1 MEGGGELF
9 PFDVRRSAFDV
20 RCSLKKMF
28 DVINNVQQARVDKL
42 QMFALLGLMLVGV
55 AFIYS
60 ATMIG
65 ETANALPLYDQL
77 WFRQI
82 IWYALGIGCAVALC
96 FVDYR
101 TFSRFSFIIYWLTIV
116 LLFAVLVPGIG
127 SVRFGARRW
136 FDLHV
141 FQLQPSEF
149 AKLSFILAQAH
160 FLSRPPDELKLPG
173 NFWKSIGLMML
184 PFVFI
189 LKEPDL
195 GSALVLIPTG
205 LAMMFV
211 AGTPRRYLFNLCGAV
226 GLLGILLL
234 ADVLFA
240 PQHLRIPIQE
250 YQRQR
255 LLVYFG
261 TSFASANATT
271 EDKAKAKLTEL
282 EKSYQVRQALIAVGD
297 GGFWGLG
304 WRQGKQTALQFL
316 PPGAAHNDFIFSVI
330 AEEKGFVGSVAV
342 LALYAVVLF
351 TGIRIAGQARDRLGK
366 MIAVG
371 VVTLIFCHVF
381 VNIGM
386 NIRIVPVTGIPLP
399 LLSYGGSSVLGSLI
413 ALGMLQNVYMYR
425 KVY

>member
-1 MEGGGELF
+1 
-9 PFDVRRSAFDV
+9 
-20 RCSLKKMF
+20 MF
-28 DVINNVQQARVDKL
+28 DVINNAQQSRVDKL
-42 QMFALLGLMLVGV
+42 QLAALACLMFVGV
-55 AFIYS
+55 AFVYS

-65 ETANALPLYDQL
+65 ETAVSLPIYDQL

-82 IWYALGIGCAVALC
+82 VWYALGASGAALLC
-96 FVDYR
+96 LVDYR
-101 TFSRFSFIIYWLTIV
+101 ALSRFSFIFYWFVI
-116 LLFAVLVPGIG
+116 LLLLAVLIPGIG

-149 AKLSFILAQAH
+149 AKLAFILAQAH
-160 FLSRPPDELKLPG
+160 FLSRPPEELKLPG

-184 PFVFI
+184 PFVLI

-211 AGTPRRYLFNLCGAV
+211 AGTPRRYLIQLVGGV
-226 GLLGILLL
+226 GLLGVLLL
-234 ADVLFA
+234 GDVLFA
-240 PQHLRIPIQE
+240 PPHLRIPIQE

-261 TSFASANATT
+261 TSFANANASS
-271 EDKAKAKLTEL
+271 EEKAKARLTEM

-297 GGFWGLG
+297 GGFWGRG

-342 LALYAVVLF
+342 LTLYAVILF

-371 VVTLIFCHVF
+371 VVTLIFSHVF
-381 VNIGM
+381 INIGM

>member
-1 MEGGGELF
+1 
-9 PFDVRRSAFDV
+9 
-20 RCSLKKMF
+20 MF
-28 DVINNVQQARVDKL
+28 DVINNAQQSRVDKL
-42 QMFALLGLMLVGV
+42 QLAALACLMAIGV

-60 ATMIG
+60 ATMVG
-65 ETANALPLYDQL
+65 DAASTVKLVDQL

-82 IWYALGIGCAVALC
+82 VWYVLGIGAAAALC
-96 FVDYR
+96 IVDYR
-101 TFSRFSFIIYWLTIV
+101 SLTRWSFVIYWVMIV
-116 LLFAVLVPGIG
+116 LLLLVLVHGIG
-127 SVRFGARRW
+127 TVRFGARRW
-136 FDLHV
+136 FDLKV

-149 AKLSFILAQAH
+149 AKLAFILAQAN
-160 FLSRPPDELKLPG
+160 FLSRPPDELRLPG

-184 PFVFI
+184 PFVLI

-211 AGTPRRYLFNLCGAV
+211 AGTPRRFLVQLVGGV
-226 GLLGILLL
+226 GLLGVLLIG
-234 ADVLFA
+234 DVLFA
-240 PQHLRIPIQE
+240 PPHFRIPIQE

-261 TSFASANATT
+261 ASFADSDASA
-271 EDKAKAKLTEL
+271 EQKAAARLTEL

-297 GGFWGLG
+297 GGFWGRG
-304 WRQGKQTALQFL
+304 WHEGKQTALQFL

-330 AEEKGFVGSVAV
+330 AEEKGFVGSVVV

-371 VVTLIFCHVF
+371 VVTLIFSHVF
-381 VNIGM
+381 INIGM

-413 ALGMLQNVYMYR
+413 ALGLLQNVYMYR

>member
-1 MEGGGELF
+1 
-9 PFDVRRSAFDV
+9 
-20 RCSLKKMF
+20 MF
-28 DVINNVQQARVDKL
+28 DVINNAQQSRVDKL
-42 QMFALLGLMLVGV
+42 QLSALLCLMLVGV
-55 AFIYS
+55 AFVYS
-60 ATMIG
+60 ATRDMVA
-65 ETANALPLYDQL
+65 TAPLYDQL

-82 IWYALGIGCAVALC
+82 IWYVLGVSVAGALC
-96 FVDYR
+96 LVDYR
-101 TFSRFSFIIYWLTIV
+101 TLSRFSFVIYWLTIV
-116 LLFAVLVPGIG
+116 LLILVLIPHVG

-136 FDLHV
+136 FDLKV

-149 AKLSFILAQAH
+149 AKLAFILAQAH
-160 FLSRPPDELKLPG
+160 FLSRPPEELKLPG

-189 LKEPDL
+189 MKEPDL

-205 LAMMFV
+205 LAMMLV
-211 AGTPRRYLFNLCGAV
+211 AGTPRRYLFQLCGGV
-226 GLLGILLL
+226 GLLGVLLV

-240 PQHLRIPIQE
+240 PPHLRVPIQE

-261 TSFASANATT
+261 TSFADAGASK
-271 EDKAKAKLTEL
+271 EEKDRMKDVKDQ
-282 EKSYQVRQALIAVGD
+282 KSYQVRQALIAVGD
-297 GGFWGLG
+297 GGFWGRG
-304 WRQGKQTALQFL
+304 WGEGKQTALQFL

-330 AEEKGFVGSVAV
+330 AEEKGFVGSVLV

-371 VVTLIFCHVF
+371 VVTLLFSHVF
-381 VNIGM
+381 INIGM